1 MRFGVKMGAI
11 AVASLLAV
19 ASSPLMAQ
27 TVLPL
32 PGQTPQAPAAQT
44 PAAQTSPATAPQGA
58 APAERA
64 APVPIVAPPVRPGF
78 PGFKAPVDREQIR
91 LRALDRCILGL
102 WNHKSINRDRL
113 STQCQCAA
121 TRTAR
126 AATEADLA
134 AMSASLTYA
143 PTVEGAF
150 REAIAACVR
159 P

>member
-11 AVASLLAV
+11 AVAGLLAV

-44 PAAQTSPATAPQGA
+44 PPATAPQGA
-58 APAERA
+58 APAARA

-78 PGFKAPVDREQIR
+78 PGFTAPVDREQIR